1 MKRYLIYN
9 ASVMW
14 GLVSL
19 IIVLWTSASLLLA
32 VKQRPKPGNKAVPKA
47 DIKAVIANTVIA
59 SNSEFAFDLYAKLKD
74 DPNAQKPDGNLFF
87 SPYSISTALAMT
99 YAGAGTRG
107 QTQEQMERVLHFYY
121 PLQRIHCAMLQQR
134 LHEALGLLQNQLN
147 KDKEVGYELN
157 VANALWGQKG
167 EGFLPEFLE
176 LTKKYYG
183 AGPREVDFVRQTE
196 KARKTINAWVEK
208 QTKDKIKELIKK
220 GILGRDTV
228 LVLTNAI
235 YFKGD
240 WAIQFDREK
249 TKDAPFMISADKK
262 VNVPMMYLKENFKY
276 WADKDLQVIELP
288 YKGEHLSM
296 IVLLPRE
303 VDSLSELEK
312 KLTLEN
318 LNSWL
323 QKLRKQEV
331 MVYLPRFK
339 MTWGVFELN
348 GILKDMGMKDAFSG
362 KADFSAMTGRR
373 DLFISNVLHKAF
385 VEVNEEGTEAVAATA
400 VIMERIAMSI
410 EPVFRADHPFVFIIK
425 DNRSGSILFMGRVS
439 NPKETG

>member
-1 MKRYLIYN
+1 
-9 ASVMW
+9 V
-14 GLVSL
+14 
-19 IIVLWTSASLLLA
+19 
-32 VKQRPKPGNKAVPKA
+32 
-47 DIKAVIANTVIA
+47 
-59 SNSEFAFDLYAKLKD
+59 E
-74 DPNAQKPDGNLFF
+74 
-87 SPYSISTALAMT
+87 
-99 YAGAGTRG
+99 
-107 QTQEQMERVLHFYY
+107 
-121 PLQRIHCAMLQQR
+121 
-134 LHEALGLLQNQLN
+134 
-147 KDKEVGYELN
+147 
-157 VANALWGQKG
+157 
-167 EGFLPEFLE
+167 
-176 LTKKYYG
+176 
-183 AGPREVDFVRQTE
+183 
-196 KARKTINAWVEK
+196 RKTN
-208 QTKDKIKELIKK
+208 DKIKDLIKP
-220 GILGRDTV
+220 GVLDALTR

-240 WAIQFDREK
+240 WAIQFDRGK

-323 QKLRKQEV
+323 QKLRKQEM
-331 MVYLPRFK
+331 MVYLPKFK
-339 MTWGVFELN
+339 MTSGFELAE
-348 GILKDMGMKDAFSG
+348 ILAAMGMPAAFFG
-362 KADFSAMTGRR
+362 ADFSGMNGRK
-373 DLFISNVLHKAF
+373 DLSISNVIHKAF
-385 VEVNEEGTEAVAATA
+385 VEVNEEGTEAAAATA
-400 VIMERIAMSI
+400 VIMERVAMSI